1 MKIDGSNPFPDTQST
16 TFKRASVSGGNESN
30 EVNETPDTDGAS
42 LSSGS
47 NVSALAAQV
56 KQMPDI
62 RQERVAALRQAVQSG
77 QYQVSD
83 KQIAEAL
90 HAQLLGPGSS
100 SE

>member
-1 MKIDGSNPFPDTQST
+1 MKIDGSNPFPETQT
-16 TFKRASVSGGNESN
+16 ATFKRANVSEGTESN

-47 NVSALAAQV
+47 NISALAAQV
-56 KQMPDI
+56 KQMPDV
-62 RQERVAALRQAVQSG
+62 RQERVDALRQAVESG

-90 HAQLLGPGSS
+90 HAQILSTGSS
-100 SE
+100 TD

>member
-1 MKIDGSNPFPDTQST
+1 MKIDGSNPFPETQT
-16 TFKRASVSGGNESN
+16 ATFKQASVSEGTETN

-56 KQMPDI
+56 KQMPDV
-62 RQERVAALRQAVQSG
+62 RQERVAALRQAVESG

-90 HAQLLGPGSS
+90 HAQILSTGSS
-100 SE
+100 TD

>member
-1 MKIDGSNPFPDTQST
+1 MKIDSSNPFPETQT
-16 TFKRASVSGGNESN
+16 TFQRVSVSGQNESN

-47 NVSALAAQV
+47 NVSALTAQV
-56 KQMPDI
+56 KQMPDV

-100 SE
+100 TK

>member
-1 MKIDGSNPFPDTQST
+1 MKIDGSNPFPETQT
-16 TFKRASVSGGNESN
+16 ATFKRTSVSEGAESN
-30 EVNETPDTDGAS
+30 EVNGTPDTDDAS

-56 KQMPDI
+56 KQMPDV
-62 RQERVAALRQAVQSG
+62 RQERVDALKQAVESG

-90 HAQLLGPGSS
+90 HAQILGTGSS
-100 SE
+100 TD

>member
-1 MKIDGSNPFPDTQST
+1 MKIDSSNPFPETQT
-16 TFKRASVSGGNESN
+16 AFQRVSVSGQNESN

-47 NVSALAAQV
+47 NVSALTAQV
-56 KQMPDI
+56 KQMPDV

-100 SE
+100 TK

>member
-1 MKIDGSNPFPDTQST
+1 MKIDGSNPFPETQT
-16 TFKRASVSGGNESN
+16 ATFKRASVSGGN

-56 KQMPDI
+56 QQMPDV
-62 RQERVAALRQAVQSG
+62 RQERVDALKQAVESG

-90 HAQLLGPGSS
+90 HAQLLGPGTS